1 MIFDCMK
8 IAKYIFFYLFLTS
21 QQYNYKQHSKQ
32 RLFSFF
38 FKAFLIQRP
47 RIYLFVKLLCFR
59 GFTKI
64 GKTITPTVKR
74 QIGATT
80 INIDSKDIRKSDF
93 IYK

>member
-1 MIFDCMK
+1 MYLLGKLDC
-8 IAKYIFFYLFLTS
+8 L
-21 QQYNYKQHSKQ
+21 
-32 RLFSFF
+32 
-38 FKAFLIQRP
+38 
-47 RIYLFVKLLCFR
+47 R

-80 INIDSKDIRKSDF
+80 INIDSKDMNNFEF